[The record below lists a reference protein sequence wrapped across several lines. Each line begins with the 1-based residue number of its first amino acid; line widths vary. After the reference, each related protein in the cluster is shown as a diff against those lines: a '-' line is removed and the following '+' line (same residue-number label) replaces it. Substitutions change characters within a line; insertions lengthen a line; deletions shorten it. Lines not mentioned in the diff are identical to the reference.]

1 MLVVSQYVKRFYREV
16 KKELK
21 LSYEEVIILNYLYNA
36 DSNEVSAREISRAS
50 GLEPYFLT
58 KAMQRLREK
67 GYISKKRN
75 TVDERTVIIEVD
87 EAQRLKVN
95 EMIDRVNQFI

>member
-1 MLVVSQYVKRFYREV
+1 
-16 KKELK
+16 
-21 LSYEEVIILNYLYNA
+21 
-36 DSNEVSAREISRAS
+36 
-50 GLEPYFLT
+50 
-58 KAMQRLREK
+58 MQRLREK